1 MLFFAGRHEV
11 RNAISVI
18 LGYGRMLSSER
29 LGPVTDSQR
38 KAAVE
43 IVNSAAK
50 LKILADEMSQLARL
64 LAAATSSGR
73 ASTLRRSSRR
83 RSLRSRGPRQEY
95 WNIDVIDDA
104 PSAAVNGD
112 ATLLRQALNAVMFT
126 QRRELL
132 TTNELCVAIDRVA
145 GGDQRTIRVTISGA
159 DRLAEVRRLPPSQL
173 EPLVEVRGGVGF
185 KLSIARHVIECH
197 GGRSLSKTEPGG
209 TRDGSADARRRRAD
223 PARRLTGPPREG
235 PPSPNPPRRR

>member
-1 MLFFAGRHEV
+1 MADAATPTEKKDALLSQGAHEV
-11 RNAISVI
+11 RNAVSVI

-50 LKILADEMSQLARL
+50 LKILADEMSQLSRL
-64 LAAATSSGR
+64 LAGGTTFVRTRVDLAPLIEAEIPSVPEALDG
-73 ASTLRRSSRR
+73 
-83 RSLRSRGPRQEY
+83 
-95 WNIDVIDDA
+95 NIGIRVIDDA

-132 TTNELCVAIDRVA
+132 TNNELCVAIDRVA
-145 GGDQRTIRVTISGA
+145 GGDQPTIRVTISGA

-209 TRDGSADARRRRAD
+209 TRDAQPTLVGAVVIL
-223 PARRLTGPPREG
+223 PEG
-235 PPSPNPPRRR
+235 